1 MRTTPGHNLRGR
13 LTPTFAA
20 SPVEALALGGPMPS
34 PGALPVRPA
43 RRTDVAR
50 LTELRLWYLAETARL
65 EPRLRLQAEARERIA
80 QAVSSW
86 IEHQHRVLLVAE
98 TAGEEGGAP
107 QVVGYATGLF
117 SVWPPIWRAQH
128 VGEVSEC
135 FVVPQARGKGAG
147 RALLEGLVLELSRR
161 GADVL
166 RAPVPVKNDGSVALF
181 HAAGFAPHM
190 RVLERP
196 AGTR

>member
-1 MRTTPGHNLRGR
+1 M
-13 LTPTFAA
+13 A
-20 SPVEALALGGPMPS
+20 
-34 PGALPVRPA
+34 GAGVLPVRPA
-43 RRTDVAR
+43 RRTDVPR

-65 EPRLRLQAEARERIA
+65 EPRLRLVAEARERIGH
-80 QAVSSW
+80 AVSGW
-86 IEHQHRVLLVAE
+86 VDHEHRVLLVAE
-98 TAGEEGGAP
+98 VVLEEGAEP

-135 FVVPQARGKGAG
+135 FVIPQGRGKGAG
-147 RALLEGLVLELSRR
+147 RALLDALVAELSRR

-196 AGTR
+196 AGSR